1 VCVWSVQNIWDLSIS
16 EVGVGSL
23 SNRLHR
29 ESDKWAWLITTP
41 NKLIGARICKPKCV
55 TTLSNSHLGV
65 AKINLVGR
73 PWLTLASRDPVPLTA
88 NPISSPQ
95 EPLLY
100 V

>member
-73 PWLTLASRDPVPLTA
+73 PHSRSLTRSRRMAHTLKPLQGLAD
-88 NPISSPQ
+88 
-95 EPLLY
+95 
-100 V
+100 